1 MACWKEG
8 EGQGGHH
15 SRASKLH
22 ETKPKLS
29 ILLNYSICLIL
40 PKLIYVKGCFETFL
54 LDNMNS
60 KARNKICVK
69 MLMKPHTCM
78 VLIFVCFSRC
88 PVTIVHK
95 RMAWELRDETVPCG
109 LTNQALPPS
118 VRPGSNCAQAAD
130 GMWVACRQDVGGH
143 WYLECRL
150 PTSS

>member
-1 MACWKEG
+1 
-8 EGQGGHH
+8 
-15 SRASKLH
+15 
-22 ETKPKLS
+22 
-29 ILLNYSICLIL
+29 
-40 PKLIYVKGCFETFL
+40 L
-54 LDNMNS
+54 LDNTNS

-118 VRPGSNCAQAAD
+118 VRPGSNCGQAA
-130 GMWVACRQDVGGH
+130 GGTWVACRQDVGGH

-150 PTSS
+150 PTSSQSVICTLLIQKYLSEFATPNLNDYFYCFTKLIFYGWLWVLARLHVM